1 MREVIGLIAAVELH
15 CIFLSDFPLH
25 SFWLT
30 GVIVMLV
37 TCITIELKRIVFLD
51 SFLTFSLSSC
61 YQLDLADT

>member
-15 CIFLSDFPLH
+15 FIFLSDFSLH

-37 TCITIELKRIVFLD
+37 TCITIELEELYFLI
-51 SFLTFSLSSC
+51 LSLP
-61 YQLDLADT
+61 